1 MKTSIA
7 LSFTF
12 LSLSCTLGYAQVVG
26 NMPGKGLDIQT
37 SPGGFVTQLPPAK
50 PEAKG
55 DVYLNND
62 WTLADIT
69 LVNAETVLTGYF
81 VRVDLSTNDL
91 ELNVKDQVKILVAS
105 KVQSFVLNN
114 ASSGRVKYIN
124 GQYYSFNGVKTNGF
138 LRVIEDGEW
147 KLLEKTS
154 LKLVKANYVASLDA
168 GVREDRLVKEKIY
181 YLTKEDKLYEVRSS
195 VKKFANQFGDKSND
209 LEKYIKANKLN
220 LKQEGD
226 LRKLLEF
233 FI

>member
-1 MKTSIA
+1 MKTSITLFFTLFA
-7 LSFTF
+7 LLYSA
-12 LSLSCTLGYAQVVG
+12 GYAQVVG

-55 DVYLNND
+55 DVYLNSD

-69 LVNAETVLTGYF
+69 LVNAQTVLSGHF

-91 ELNVKDQVKILVAS
+91 EINVKDQIKVLVGA
-105 KVQSFVLNN
+105 KVQSFVLND
-114 ASSGRVKYIN
+114 ASRGRIKYIN
-124 GQYYSFNGVKTNGF
+124 GQDYSFDGVKTTGF

-147 KLLEKTS
+147 KLVEKTS

-181 YLTKEDKLYEVRSS
+181 FLAKEGKLYEVHPSI
-195 VKKFANQFGDKSND
+195 KKFANQFGEKADD
-209 LEKYIKANKLN
+209 LVKYIKENKLN
-220 LKQEGD
+220 LKQEDD
-226 LRKLLEF
+226 LKRLLEF
-233 FI
+233 FT